1 MDFEIG
7 MVTRILVP
15 DSLGQ
20 PLTLEGRALKTSA
33 NSNAE
38 SKKNLS
44 VSHPKNHDFCCLD
57 EGGRSLTSF
66 ETHFPC

>member
-20 PLTLEGRALKTSA
+20 PLTLEGRAT
-33 NSNAE
+33 E
-38 SKKNLS
+38 
-44 VSHPKNHDFCCLD
+44 DQREQQC
-57 EGGRSLTSF
+57 
-66 ETHFPC
+66 